1 LICEGNKVGEFVN
14 GGQGMKLSAELLPH
28 TGGGSAFLRAGGIS
42 ACISHGSLIKYIRKN
57 FGFNGH
63 AGGTC
68 VFL

>member
-1 LICEGNKVGEFVN
+1 VTGIGWFLN
-14 GGQGMKLSAELLPH
+14 GWQGVKFSAELLPH
-28 TGGGSAFLRAGGIS
+28 MGSSSAFLRACVIS